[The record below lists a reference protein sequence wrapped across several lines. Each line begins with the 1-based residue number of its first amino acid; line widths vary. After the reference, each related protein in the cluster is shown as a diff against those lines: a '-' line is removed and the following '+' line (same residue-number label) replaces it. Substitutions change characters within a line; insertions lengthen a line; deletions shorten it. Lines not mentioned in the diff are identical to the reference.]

1 VTLRPTFWR
10 WESRSEERKN
20 GHLLV
25 DNAGPLRRACAH
37 PLKDEALQGVSIIK
51 STAPMEQARPEGSQ
65 KSYQTILEQE
75 ITEGLQE
82 LERPS
87 AGLFISGL
95 SAGLDVS
102 FSLLLIAVTL
112 RWCRIS

>member
-1 VTLRPTFWR
+1 MEPA
-10 WESRSEERKN
+10 RSE
-20 GHLLV
+20 G
-25 DNAGPLRRACAH
+25 A
-37 PLKDEALQGVSIIK
+37 
-51 STAPMEQARPEGSQ
+51 Q

-75 ITEGLQE
+75 ITEGLRE

-102 FSLLLIAVTL
+102 FS
-112 RWCRIS
+112 CS